1 MSSKRCSGNGNKM
14 HITQLS
20 SRAHNNEDL
29 TMQRSV
35 DSGVWPKMWNWKLKH
50 IRVERR
56 VLGEW
61 MVSFI
66 GEDLPWECSAL
77 IEMENG
83 LYITLEVEIFIWYCR
98 LKSAIWHCR
107 LSRRCVLESKM
118 LEPECH
124 FSHDDINRAAIG
136 GNQGLPTKRGTVW
149 VTEWVRQ
156 GIHCIEALEL
166 LKTSDPSPNSQVGW
180 LQMLFISSMQFIKV
194 HPDVWTSS
202 IYTSCKLH
210 IRSTWSHLEISHDK
224 SPQLQIVSTL

>member
-29 TMQRSV
+29 TMQRSA

-98 LKSAIWHCR
+98 LKSAIWHWKAVSTVKALCFR
-107 LSRRCVLESKM
+107 LLGNTSQEKKFSFGQCPKGGGGPFGPFPPCNCPIMIYLDTNIV
-118 LEPECH
+118 
-124 FSHDDINRAAIG
+124 SHD
-136 GNQGLPTKRGTVW
+136 TFW
-149 VTEWVRQ
+149 
-156 GIHCIEALEL
+156 
-166 LKTSDPSPNSQVGW
+166 
-180 LQMLFISSMQFIKV
+180 
-194 HPDVWTSS
+194 
-202 IYTSCKLH
+202 
-210 IRSTWSHLEISHDK
+210 
-224 SPQLQIVSTL
+224 